1 MCFRRVEFSFFL
13 ISSFSFLLFIYLF
26 ILLEFLEWEP
36 IWRIHPS
43 IHPSRW
49 GPIWRIHPSIHPSR
63 LLQWAQ
69 QPPVGGFCCCP
80 FSLSLSLPSRK
91 EERISNRKGRQGKEG
106 RKEGR
111 RKKKRKKKKRR
122 RKSPEF
128 MGTQLTFISSCCM
141 CHSVHNNSHFSLSK
155 WCSSSII
162 IIINSFLEW
171 LMGERKSAVITCAR
185 WTHKNLYHT
194 TTVCVQQE
202 GRSPTRRRRRGGGG
216 QGQGQG
222 PSSLNR
228 MRTLSRILTTTCS
241 WITQSKTCFFC
252 CCWIEFYCKKLGA
265 RHKPLFFFFF
275 SYLVWGLAFA
285 CLSRL
290 RRRIAF
296 SFLLFFCFCRVLSI
310 DMGQFGRS
318 WKKFSHDLRI
328 QADFWV
334 AVNESL
340 VGRSC

>member
-1 MCFRRVEFSFFL
+1 MFFWRVEFSLFFNFFFF
-13 ISSFSFLLFIYLF
+13 FSFLLFYF
-26 ILLEFLEWEP
+26 ILFYFLLWVFGVRTHLEK
-36 IWRIHPS
+36 IHTSIQPS

-80 FSLSLSLPSRK
+80 FSLSLSPRQK
-91 EERISNRKGRQGKEG
+91 GGENQQQERKGREG

-171 LMGERKSAVITCAR
+171 PMGERKSAAITCAR

-194 TTVCVQQE
+194 TTVFVQQE
-202 GRSPTRRRRRGGGG
+202 GRSPRRRRRRGGGGGGGQG

-228 MRTLSRILTTTCS
+228 KRTLSRILTTTCS
-241 WITQSKTCFFC
+241 WITQSKTCFFLLLLN
-252 CCWIEFYCKKLGA
+252 WI
-265 RHKPLFFFFF
+265 
-275 SYLVWGLAFA
+275 
-285 CLSRL
+285 
-290 RRRIAF
+290 
-296 SFLLFFCFCRVLSI
+296 LLQEAWSPP
-310 DMGQFGRS
+310 
-318 WKKFSHDLRI
+318 
-328 QADFWV
+328 
-334 AVNESL
+334 
-340 VGRSC
+340 